1 MVSPR
6 CLLTDCQKKLQ
17 LCIHGLC
24 PAHTNLTSGPILFLR
39 YGGSA
44 LVLSLHGT
52 CRLIN
57 RALPAVFQAF
67 TFRYNIWRMVFFT
80 PTQKAMVLEDA
91 LRTGYGVT
99 TTRSRLVLRSGY
111 DMPETYVENVS
122 MENVMLLLVVFLNQC
137 WFCCNRWM
145 ACPWR
150 SSGWPPTSRNSGL

>member
-6 CLLTDCQKKLQ
+6 FLLTDCQKKLQ
-17 LCIHGLC
+17 LCVHGLC
-24 PAHTNLTSGPILFLR
+24 PAHKSLTSGPILFLR

-44 LVLSLHGT
+44 LVLNLHGT
-52 CRLIN
+52 CWLIKQ
-57 RALPAVFQAF
+57 ALLAIFQAV
-67 TFRYNIWRMVFFT
+67 TSRYDIWRMVFFT

-122 MENVMLLLVVFLNQC
+122 METVVLLLVVFLNQC
-137 WFCCNRWM
+137 
-145 ACPWR
+145 
-150 SSGWPPTSRNSGL
+150 